1 MGFEDGWDLSSDTVD
16 EIQRILKSMEA
27 STPGIEASALV
38 SIQGLPIVSAM
49 PRGVDDSIIAAM
61 SAAILG
67 VGERASKE
75 LSRGNLQQIL
85 IQGDTGYIILK
96 RAGEEALLAVMT
108 KSDSNLGMIFL
119 MMKGVAQKLS
129 LLMAKRSGQTAV

>member
-1 MGFEDGWDLSSDTVD
+1 MSSDAVD
-16 EIQRILKSMEA
+16 DIQKILKSMEA

-49 PRGVDDSIIAAM
+49 PRGVDDAIIAAM

-67 VGERASKE
+67 VGERAAKE

-85 IQGDTGYIILK
+85 IQGDTGYVILK
-96 RAGEEALLAVMT
+96 RAGEDALLAVMT

-119 MMKGVAQKLS
+119 MIKGVAQKIS
-129 LLMAKRSGQTAV
+129 LLLAKRSER

>member
-16 EIQRILKSMEA
+16 QIQRILKSMEA
-27 STPGIEASALV
+27 SAPGIEASALV

-49 PRGVDDSIIAAM
+49 PKGVDDAVIAAM

-67 VGERASKE
+67 VGERAAKE

-96 RAGEEALLAVMT
+96 RAGEESLLAVMT

-129 LLMAKRSGQTAV
+129 LLMAKRSAR

>member
-1 MGFEDGWDLSSDTVD
+1 MGFEDGWDLSSDAVD
-16 EIQRILKSMEA
+16 DIQKILKSMEV

-49 PRGVDDSIIAAM
+49 PRGVDDAIIAAM

-67 VGERASKE
+67 VGERAAKE

-85 IQGDTGYIILK
+85 IQGDTGYVILK
-96 RAGEEALLAVMT
+96 RAGEDALLAVMT

-119 MMKGVAQKLS
+119 MMKGVAQKIS
-129 LLMAKRSGQTAV
+129 LLLARRSER

>member
-27 STPGIEASALV
+27 SAPGIEASALV

-49 PRGVDDSIIAAM
+49 PRGVDDVVIAAM

-67 VGERASKE
+67 VGERAAKE

-96 RAGEEALLAVMT
+96 RAGEESLLAVMT

-129 LLMAKRSGQTAV
+129 LLLAKRSAR

>member
-1 MGFEDGWDLSSDTVD
+1 MGFEDGWDLSSDAVD
-16 EIQRILKSMEA
+16 DIQKILKSMEVG
-27 STPGIEASALV
+27 TPGIEASALV

-49 PRGVDDSIIAAM
+49 PRGVDDAIIAAM

-67 VGERASKE
+67 VGERAAKE

-85 IQGDTGYIILK
+85 IQGDTGYVILK
-96 RAGEEALLAVMT
+96 RAGEDALLAVMT

-119 MMKGVAQKLS
+119 MMKGVAQKIS
-129 LLMAKRSGQTAV
+129 LLLAKRSER

>member
-27 STPGIEASALV
+27 SAPGIEASALV

-49 PRGVDDSIIAAM
+49 PKGVDDVVIAAM

-67 VGERASKE
+67 VGERAAKE

-96 RAGEEALLAVMT
+96 RAGEESLLAVMT

-129 LLMAKRSGQTAV
+129 LLLAKRSAR

>member
-1 MGFEDGWDLSSDTVD
+1 MGFKDGWDLSSDTVD
-16 EIQRILKSMEA
+16 DIQKILKSMEV

-49 PRGVDDSIIAAM
+49 PRGVDDAIIAAM

-67 VGERASKE
+67 VGERAAKE

-85 IQGDTGYIILK
+85 IQGDTGYVILK
-96 RAGEEALLAVMT
+96 RAGEDALLAVMT

-119 MMKGVAQKLS
+119 MMKGVAQKIS
-129 LLMAKRSGQTAV
+129 LLLAKRSER

>member
-1 MGFEDGWDLSSDTVD
+1 MGFEDGWDLSSDAVD
-16 EIQRILKSMEA
+16 DIQKILKSMEV

-49 PRGVDDSIIAAM
+49 PRGVDDAIIAAM

-67 VGERASKE
+67 VGERAAKE

-85 IQGDTGYIILK
+85 IQGDTGYVILK
-96 RAGEEALLAVMT
+96 RAGEDALLAVMT

-119 MMKGVAQKLS
+119 MMKGVAQKIS
-129 LLMAKRSGQTAV
+129 LLLAKRSER

>member
-1 MGFEDGWDLSSDTVD
+1 MSSDAVD
-16 EIQRILKSMEA
+16 DIQKILKSMEV

-49 PRGVDDSIIAAM
+49 PRGVDDAIIAAM

-67 VGERASKE
+67 VGERAAKE

-85 IQGDTGYIILK
+85 IQGDTGYVILK
-96 RAGEEALLAVMT
+96 RAGEDALLAVMT

-119 MMKGVAQKLS
+119 MMKGVAQKIS
-129 LLMAKRSGQTAV
+129 LLLAKRSER

>member
-1 MGFEDGWDLSSDTVD
+1 LSSDTVD
-16 EIQRILKSMEA
+16 DIQKILKSMEV

-49 PRGVDDSIIAAM
+49 PRGVDDAIIAAM

-67 VGERASKE
+67 VGERAAKE

-85 IQGDTGYIILK
+85 IQGDTGYVILK
-96 RAGEEALLAVMT
+96 RAGEDALLAVMT

-119 MMKGVAQKLS
+119 MMKGVAQKIS
-129 LLMAKRSGQTAV
+129 LLLAKRSER